1 MSELNHFC
9 SPAKPPKRFFAND
22 YSPYT
27 MLLNLQK
34 LDVVSI
40 IEGQG

>member
-9 SPAKPPKRFFAND
+9 SPAKRFFAND
-22 YSPYT
+22 YSFYT
-27 MLLNLQK
+27 MLLNLQN

>member
-1 MSELNHFC
+1 MSELNRFC
-9 SPAKPPKRFFAND
+9 SPAKRFFAND
-22 YSPYT
+22 YSPCT
-27 MLLNLQK
+27 MLLNLQN